1 MSVTTVPIQPI
12 KKGSIP
18 KFWAGIAI
26 VALAGAG
33 LAWWGTGDI
42 RRDYASNA
50 QYLADNAG
58 QDDVI
63 TTKSGLQIQTIRSG
77 EGKPPSDSDVAL
89 IAITGTLRD
98 GTVFQEPASG
108 PFPVS
113 GGIPGFTEALKLMQK
128 GGKYKIWIPSEIGY
142 GPQDVPDQKSGGIAI
157 PGGSVLIFDVEMQDF
172 LPREQFEAA
181 MKAQQEQMQKAAGA
195 NQGGGQGD
203 AQGGGLPP
211 EVQAQLEAQM
221 RAQQGQ

>member
-12 KKGSIP
+12 KKGSLP

-33 LAWWGTGDI
+33 LAWWGTNDI
-42 RRDYASNA
+42 RSEYASDA
-50 QYLADNAG
+50 QYLADNADEDG
-58 QDDVI
+58 I
-63 TTKSGLQIQTIRSG
+63 TVTKSGLQIQTVRSG
-77 EGKPPSDSDVAL
+77 EGKPPSDNDVAM

-98 GTVFQEPASG
+98 GKVFQEPASG

-142 GPQDVPDQKSGGIAI
+142 GPNDVPDQKTGGVAI
-157 PGGSVLIFDVEMQDF
+157 PGGSVLIFDVELQDF

-181 MKAQQEQMQKAAGA
+181 MKQQQEQMQKAAEA
-195 NQGGGQGD
+195 AGQG
-203 AQGGGLPP
+203 APVPQN
-211 EVQAQLEAQM
+211 
-221 RAQQGQ
+221 

>member
-18 KFWAGIAI
+18 KFWAGIAV

-42 RRDYASNA
+42 RSKYATDA
-50 QYLADNAG
+50 QYLADNADEEG
-58 QDDVI
+58 I
-63 TTKSGLQIQTIRSG
+63 TVTKSGLQIKTIQSG
-77 EGKPPSDSDVAL
+77 EGKPPTDNDVAM
-89 IAITGTLRD
+89 ISITGTLRD
-98 GTVFQEPASG
+98 GKVFQEPASG

-142 GPQDVPDQKSGGIAI
+142 GPNDIPDPKTGEVGI
-157 PGGSVLIFDVEMQDF
+157 PGGSTLIFDVELQDF

-181 MKAQQEQMQKAAGA
+181 MQQQQEQMQKAGAGGA
-195 NQGGGQGD
+195 PGG
-203 AQGGGLPP
+203 PP
-211 EVQAQLEAQM
+211 PQN
-221 RAQQGQ
+221 

>member
-18 KFWAGIAI
+18 KFWAGIAV

-33 LAWWGTGDI
+33 LAWWGTSDI
-42 RRDYASNA
+42 RGEYASDA
-50 QYLADNAG
+50 QYLADNADEDG
-58 QDDVI
+58 V
-63 TTKSGLQIQTIRSG
+63 TVTKSGLQIKTIQSG
-77 EGKPPSDSDVAL
+77 EGKPPTDNDVAM
-89 IAITGTLRD
+89 ISITGTLRD
-98 GTVFQEPASG
+98 GKVFQEPASG

-142 GPQDVPDQKSGGIAI
+142 GPNDIPDPKTGEVGI
-157 PGGSVLIFDVEMQDF
+157 PGGSVLIFDVELQDF

-181 MKAQQEQMQKAAGA
+181 MKQQQEQMQKAGAGGA
-195 NQGGGQGD
+195 PGG
-203 AQGGGLPP
+203 PP
-211 EVQAQLEAQM
+211 PQN
-221 RAQQGQ
+221 

>member
-42 RRDYASNA
+42 RSKYATDI
-50 QYLADNAG
+50 QYLADNADEEG
-58 QDDVI
+58 V
-63 TTKSGLQIQTIRSG
+63 TVTKSGLQIKTIQSG
-77 EGKPPSDSDVAL
+77 EGKPPTDNDVAM
-89 IAITGTLRD
+89 ISITGTLRD
-98 GTVFQEPASG
+98 GKVFQEPASG

-128 GGKYKIWIPSEIGY
+128 GGKYKIWIPSDIGY
-142 GPQDVPDQKSGGIAI
+142 GPNDVPDQKTGGVAI
-157 PGGSVLIFDVEMQDF
+157 PGGSLLIFDVELQDF
-172 LPREQFEAA
+172 LPRDQFEAA
-181 MKAQQEQMQKAAGA
+181 MKQQQEQMQKAAEA
-195 NQGGGQGD
+195 AGQG
-203 AQGGGLPP
+203 APP
-211 EVQAQLEAQM
+211 PQN
-221 RAQQGQ
+221 

>member
-26 VALAGAG
+26 VVLAGAG
-33 LAWWGTGDI
+33 LAWWGTNDI
-42 RRDYASNA
+42 RGEYASDA
-50 QYLADNAG
+50 QYLADNADEEG
-58 QDDVI
+58 V
-63 TTKSGLQIQTIRSG
+63 TVTKSGLQIQTIRGG
-77 EGKPPSDSDVAL
+77 EGKPPTDNDVAM

-98 GTVFQEPASG
+98 GKVFQEPASG

-142 GPQDVPDQKSGGIAI
+142 GPNDVPDPKTGEVGI
-157 PGGSVLIFDVEMQDF
+157 PGGSVLIFDVELQDF

-181 MKAQQEQMQKAAGA
+181 MRQQQEQMQKAAGGA
-195 NQGGGQGD
+195 PGG
-203 AQGGGLPP
+203 PP
-211 EVQAQLEAQM
+211 PPQN
-221 RAQQGQ
+221 

>member
-18 KFWAGIAI
+18 KFWAGIAVI
-26 VALAGAG
+26 ALAGAG

-42 RRDYASNA
+42 RSKYATDV
-50 QYLADNAG
+50 QYLADNADEEG
-58 QDDVI
+58 V
-63 TTKSGLQIQTIRSG
+63 TVTKSGLQIKTIQSG
-77 EGKPPSDSDVAL
+77 EGKPPTDNDVAM
-89 IAITGTLRD
+89 ISITGTLRD
-98 GTVFQEPASG
+98 GKVFQEPASG

-142 GPQDVPDQKSGGIAI
+142 GPNNVPDQKTGEVAI
-157 PGGSVLIFDVEMQDF
+157 PGGSVLIFDVELQDF

-181 MKAQQEQMQKAAGA
+181 MQQQQEQMQKAAGA
-195 NQGGGQGD
+195 AGAG
-203 AQGGGLPP
+203 APP
-211 EVQAQLEAQM
+211 PQN
-221 RAQQGQ
+221 

>member
-18 KFWAGIAI
+18 KFWAGIAV

-42 RRDYASNA
+42 RSKYATDA
-50 QYLADNAG
+50 QYLADNADEEG
-58 QDDVI
+58 I
-63 TTKSGLQIQTIRSG
+63 TVTKSGLQIKTIQSG
-77 EGKPPSDSDVAL
+77 EGKPPTDNDVAM
-89 IAITGTLRD
+89 ISITGTLRD
-98 GTVFQEPASG
+98 GKVFQEPASG

-142 GPQDVPDQKSGGIAI
+142 GPNDIPDPKTGEIGI
-157 PGGSVLIFDVEMQDF
+157 PGGSTLIFDVELQDF

-181 MKAQQEQMQKAAGA
+181 MQQQQEQMQKAAG
-195 NQGGGQGD
+195 GG
-203 AQGGGLPP
+203 APGGPP
-211 EVQAQLEAQM
+211 PQN
-221 RAQQGQ
+221 

>member
-18 KFWAGIAI
+18 KFWAGIAV

-33 LAWWGTGDI
+33 LAWWGTGSI
-42 RRDYASNA
+42 RGEYASNE
-50 QYLADNAG
+50 QYLSDNAE
-58 QDDVI
+58 QDGV
-63 TTKSGLQIQTIRSG
+63 TVTKSGLQIQTIRGG
-77 EGKPPSDSDVAL
+77 EGKPPTDNDVAM
-89 IAITGTLRD
+89 ISITGTLRD

-128 GGKYKIWIPSEIGY
+128 GGKYKIWIPAELGY
-142 GPQDVPDQKSGGIAI
+142 GPNDIPDPKTGEVGI
-157 PGGSVLIFDVEMQDF
+157 PGGSVLIFDVELQDF

-181 MKAQQEQMQKAAGA
+181 MQQQQEQMQKAAGEA
-195 NQGGGQGD
+195 AAAGG
-203 AQGGGLPP
+203 PP
-211 EVQAQLEAQM
+211 
-221 RAQQGQ
+221 QQN

>member
-18 KFWAGIAI
+18 KFWAGIAV

-42 RRDYASNA
+42 RSKYATDV
-50 QYLADNAG
+50 QYLADNADEEG
-58 QDDVI
+58 V
-63 TTKSGLQIQTIRSG
+63 TVTKSGLQIKTIQSG
-77 EGKPPSDSDVAL
+77 EGKPPTDNDVAM
-89 IAITGTLRD
+89 ITITGTLRD
-98 GTVFQEPASG
+98 GKVFQEPASG

-142 GPQDVPDQKSGGIAI
+142 GPNDVPDQKTGEVAI
-157 PGGSVLIFDVEMQDF
+157 PGGSVLIFDVELQDF

-181 MKAQQEQMQKAAGA
+181 MQQQQEQMQKAAGA
-195 NQGGGQGD
+195 AGAG
-203 AQGGGLPP
+203 APP
-211 EVQAQLEAQM
+211 PQN
-221 RAQQGQ
+221 

>member
-12 KKGSIP
+12 KKGSLP
-18 KFWAGIAI
+18 KFWAGIAV

-42 RRDYASNA
+42 RSKYATDT

-58 QDDVI
+58 EEGV
-63 TTKSGLQIQTIRSG
+63 TVTKSGLQIQTIRSG
-77 EGKPPSDSDVAL
+77 EGKPPTDNDVAM
-89 IAITGTLRD
+89 ISITGTLRD
-98 GTVFQEPASG
+98 GKVFQEPASG

-128 GGKYKIWIPSEIGY
+128 GGKYKIWIPSELGY
-142 GPQDVPDQKSGGIAI
+142 GPNDVPDQKTGEVAI
-157 PGGSVLIFDVEMQDF
+157 PGGSVLIFDVELQDF

-181 MKAQQEQMQKAAGA
+181 MKQQQEQMQQAAEAAG
-195 NQGGGQGD
+195 QG
-203 AQGGGLPP
+203 APP
-211 EVQAQLEAQM
+211 PQN
-221 RAQQGQ
+221 

>member
-33 LAWWGTGDI
+33 LAWWGTNDI
-42 RRDYASNA
+42 RGEYASDA
-50 QYLADNAG
+50 QYLADNADEEG
-58 QDDVI
+58 V
-63 TTKSGLQIQTIRSG
+63 TVTKSGLQIQTIRGG
-77 EGKPPSDSDVAL
+77 EGKPPTDNDVAM
-89 IAITGTLRD
+89 ISITGTLRD
-98 GTVFQEPASG
+98 GKVFQEPASG

-142 GPQDVPDQKSGGIAI
+142 GPNDVPDPKTGEVGI
-157 PGGSVLIFDVEMQDF
+157 PGGSLLIFDVELQDF

-181 MKAQQEQMQKAAGA
+181 MRQQQEQMQKAAGGA
-195 NQGGGQGD
+195 PGG
-203 AQGGGLPP
+203 PP
-211 EVQAQLEAQM
+211 P
-221 RAQQGQ
+221 QQN

>member
-18 KFWAGIAI
+18 KFWAGIAV

-42 RRDYASNA
+42 RSKYATNE

-58 QDDVI
+58 EEGV
-63 TTKSGLQIQTIRSG
+63 TVTKSGLQIQTIRSG
-77 EGKPPSDSDVAL
+77 EGKPPSDNDVAM
-89 IAITGTLRD
+89 ISITGTLRD
-98 GTVFQEPASG
+98 GKVFQEPASG

-128 GGKYKIWIPSEIGY
+128 GGKYKIWIPSELGY
-142 GPQDVPDQKSGGIAI
+142 GPNDVPDQKTGEVAI
-157 PGGSVLIFDVEMQDF
+157 PGGSVLIFDVELQDY

-181 MKAQQEQMQKAAGA
+181 MKQQQEQMQQAAEAAG
-195 NQGGGQGD
+195 QG
-203 AQGGGLPP
+203 APLP
-211 EVQAQLEAQM
+211 QN
-221 RAQQGQ
+221 

>member
-18 KFWAGIAI
+18 KFWAGIAV

-33 LAWWGTGDI
+33 LAWWGTGSI
-42 RRDYASNA
+42 RGEYASNE
-50 QYLADNAG
+50 QYLADNA
-58 QDDVI
+58 DVEGV
-63 TTKSGLQIQTIRSG
+63 TVTKSGLQIQTVRSG
-77 EGKPPSDSDVAL
+77 DGKPPTDNDVA
-89 IAITGTLRD
+89 IISITGTLRD

-128 GGKYKIWIPSEIGY
+128 GGKYKIWIPSELGY
-142 GPQDVPDQKSGGIAI
+142 GPNDIPDPKTGEVGI
-157 PGGSVLIFDVEMQDF
+157 PGDSVLIFDVELQDF

-181 MKAQQEQMQKAAGA
+181 MQQQQEQMQKAAG
-195 NQGGGQGD
+195 GGAPEG
-203 AQGGGLPP
+203 APP
-211 EVQAQLEAQM
+211 QN
-221 RAQQGQ
+221 

>member
-42 RRDYASNA
+42 RSKYATDV
-50 QYLADNAG
+50 QYLADNADEEG
-58 QDDVI
+58 V
-63 TTKSGLQIQTIRSG
+63 TVTKSGLQIKTIQSG
-77 EGKPPSDSDVAL
+77 EGKPPTDNDVAM
-89 IAITGTLRD
+89 ISITGTLRD
-98 GTVFQEPASG
+98 GKVFQEPASG

-128 GGKYKIWIPSEIGY
+128 GGKYKIWIPSDIGY
-142 GPQDVPDQKSGGIAI
+142 GPNDVPDQKTGGVAI
-157 PGGSVLIFDVEMQDF
+157 PGGSLLIFDVELQDF
-172 LPREQFEAA
+172 LPRDQFEAA
-181 MKAQQEQMQKAAGA
+181 MKQQQEQMQKAAEA
-195 NQGGGQGD
+195 AGQG
-203 AQGGGLPP
+203 APP
-211 EVQAQLEAQM
+211 TQN
-221 RAQQGQ
+221 

>member
-18 KFWAGIAI
+18 KFWAGIAV

-33 LAWWGTGDI
+33 LAWWGTGSI
-42 RRDYASNA
+42 RGEYASNE
-50 QYLADNAG
+50 QYLADNA
-58 QDDVI
+58 DVEGV
-63 TTKSGLQIQTIRSG
+63 TVTKSGLQIQTVRSG
-77 EGKPPSDSDVAL
+77 EGKPPTDNDVA
-89 IAITGTLRD
+89 IISITGTLRD

-128 GGKYKIWIPSEIGY
+128 GGKYKIWIPSELGY
-142 GPQDVPDQKSGGIAI
+142 GPNDIPDPKTGEVGI
-157 PGGSVLIFDVEMQDF
+157 PGDSVLIFDVELQDF

-181 MKAQQEQMQKAAGA
+181 MQQQQEQMQKAAG
-195 NQGGGQGD
+195 GGAPEG
-203 AQGGGLPP
+203 APP
-211 EVQAQLEAQM
+211 QN
-221 RAQQGQ
+221 

>member
-26 VALAGAG
+26 VTLAGAG

-42 RRDYASNA
+42 RERYRTDTQFLSANA
-50 QYLADNAG
+50 E
-58 QDDVI
+58 QDGV
-63 TTKSGLQIQTIRSG
+63 TVTKSGLQIQTIRSG
-77 EGKPPSDSDVAL
+77 EGKPPTDGDVAM
-89 IAITGTLRD
+89 ISITGTLRD

-128 GGKYKIWIPSEIGY
+128 GGKYKIWIPSDIGY
-142 GPQDVPDQKSGGIAI
+142 GPNDIPDPKTGGVAI
-157 PGGSVLIFDVEMQDF
+157 PGGSLLIFDVEVTDYM
-172 LPREQFEAA
+172 PREQFEAA
-181 MKAQQEQMQKAAGA
+181 MQAQQEAMQKASGGA
-195 NQGGGQGD
+195 PGG
-203 AQGGGLPP
+203 PP
-211 EVQAQLEAQM
+211 PQN
-221 RAQQGQ
+221 

>member
-12 KKGSIP
+12 KKGSLP
-18 KFWAGIAI
+18 KFWAGIAV

-42 RRDYASNA
+42 RSKYATDV
-50 QYLADNAG
+50 QYLADNADEEG
-58 QDDVI
+58 V
-63 TTKSGLQIQTIRSG
+63 TVTKSGLQIKTIQSG
-77 EGKPPSDSDVAL
+77 EGKPPTDNDVAM
-89 IAITGTLRD
+89 ISITGTLRD
-98 GTVFQEPASG
+98 GKVFQEPASG

-142 GPQDVPDQKSGGIAI
+142 GPNDVPDQKTGEVAI
-157 PGGSVLIFDVEMQDF
+157 PGGSVLIFDVELQDF

-181 MKAQQEQMQKAAGA
+181 MQQQQEQMQKAAGA
-195 NQGGGQGD
+195 AGAG
-203 AQGGGLPP
+203 APP
-211 EVQAQLEAQM
+211 PQN
-221 RAQQGQ
+221 

>member
-18 KFWAGIAI
+18 KFWAGIAV

-33 LAWWGTGDI
+33 LAWWGTGSI
-42 RRDYASNA
+42 RSDYASNE
-50 QYLADNAG
+50 QYLADNA
-58 QDDVI
+58 DVDGV
-63 TTKSGLQIQTIRSG
+63 TVTKSGLQIQTIRSG
-77 EGKPPSDSDVAL
+77 EGAPPTDNDVAM
-89 IAITGTLRD
+89 ISITGTLRD

-128 GGKYKIWIPSEIGY
+128 GGKYKIWIPSDIGY
-142 GPQDVPDQKSGGIAI
+142 GPNDIPDPKTGEVGI
-157 PGGSVLIFDVEMQDF
+157 PGGSVLIFDVELQDF

-181 MKAQQEQMQKAAGA
+181 MQQQQEQMQKAAGEA
-195 NQGGGQGD
+195 AAAG
-203 AQGGGLPP
+203 APP
-211 EVQAQLEAQM
+211 PQN
-221 RAQQGQ
+221 

>member
-18 KFWAGIAI
+18 KFWAGIAV

-33 LAWWGTGDI
+33 LAWWGTGSI
-42 RRDYASNA
+42 RGEYASNE
-50 QYLADNAG
+50 QYLSDNAE
-58 QDDVI
+58 QDGV
-63 TTKSGLQIQTIRSG
+63 TVTKSGLQIQTIRSG
-77 EGKPPSDSDVAL
+77 EGTPPTDNDVAM
-89 IAITGTLRD
+89 ISITGTLRD

-128 GGKYKIWIPSEIGY
+128 GGKYKIWIPAELGY
-142 GPQDVPDQKSGGIAI
+142 GPNDIPDPKTGEVGI
-157 PGGSVLIFDVEMQDF
+157 PGGSVLIFDVELQDF

-181 MKAQQEQMQKAAGA
+181 MQQQQEQMQKAAGEA
-195 NQGGGQGD
+195 AAAG
-203 AQGGGLPP
+203 APP
-211 EVQAQLEAQM
+211 PQN
-221 RAQQGQ
+221 

>member
-12 KKGSIP
+12 KKGSLP

-42 RRDYASNA
+42 RSKYATDA

-58 QDDVI
+58 EEGV
-63 TTKSGLQIQTIRSG
+63 TVTKSGLQIQTIRSG
-77 EGKPPSDSDVAL
+77 EGKPPTDNDVAM
-89 IAITGTLRD
+89 ISITGTLRD
-98 GTVFQEPASG
+98 GKVFQEPASG

-128 GGKYKIWIPSEIGY
+128 GGKYKIWIPSELGY
-142 GPQDVPDQKSGGIAI
+142 GPNDVPDQKTGEVAI
-157 PGGSVLIFDVEMQDF
+157 PGGSVLIFDVELQDY

-181 MKAQQEQMQKAAGA
+181 MKQQQEQMQQAAEAAG
-195 NQGGGQGD
+195 QG
-203 AQGGGLPP
+203 APP
-211 EVQAQLEAQM
+211 PQN
-221 RAQQGQ
+221 